1 MRKRTGPVT
10 HFAQQPSLGSQ
21 TWCCLEQLKGLWRG
35 GLQKG
40 KGKQGRKRSE
50 RVEGRGELV
59 MKSGY

>member
-1 MRKRTGPVT
+1 MT